1 MQQFFKCALAGV
13 FALGA
18 VFAQTTTTTTSQTI
32 TTGIVGLSVNQSA
45 RINILNLNP
54 NTGTPVV
61 CSADVQF
68 VNAVGDTLKRASI
81 ANIDPGKEAEVTLD
95 RLDVPDQAMPRIN
108 LRGVV
113 TTPSAAATPAPAAC
127 SVLVTLEIIDDST
140 ARTDV
145 VVTGSAVPS
154 H

>member
-1 MQQFFKCALAGV
+1 MQQFFKCALVGV

-18 VFAQTTTTTTSQTI
+18 VFAQTTTTASQTI
-32 TTGIVGLSVNQSA
+32 TTGIVGLSVNQNA
-45 RINILNLNP
+45 RLNILNLNP

-61 CSADVQF
+61 CSADAQF
-68 VNAVGDTLKRASI
+68 VDAAGGTLKQVAI
-81 ANIDPGKEAEVTLD
+81 PNIDPGKAAAVTLD
-95 RLDVPDQAMPRIN
+95 RLDIADQAMPRIN

-113 TTPSAAATPAPAAC
+113 TTPSAAATAAPAAC
-127 SVLVTLEIIDDST
+127 SLLVTLEIIDDAT